1 MAKNPFKKK
10 SLTDTLVNVGI
21 GGAANVAIDAAW
33 DALGVDSYIPAMESI
48 SPSTIK
54 HAIKIIGG
62 AVVGG
67 MVSNKYARAAAD
79 GVATVGVSNLIDELW
94 NPGTTGDQK
103 PTKGLPGGTIGALRG
118 YRYGSRRFGKSLKA
132 SGRKA
137 SGRMAGLED
146 FQS

>member
-33 DALGVDSYIPAMESI
+33 DAIGVDSYLPAMESV
-48 SPSTIK
+48 SASTIK

-62 AVVGG
+62 ALVGG
-67 MVSNKYARAAAD
+67 MVSNRYARAAAD

-94 NPGTTGDQK
+94 NPGSSDSSASASESAAASA
-103 PTKGLPGGTIGALRG
+103 GLPGGTIGALRG
-118 YRYGSRRFGKSLKA
+118 YRYGNKSFGKGK
-132 SGRKA
+132 
-137 SGRMAGLED
+137 GRMAGLED

>member
-33 DALGVDSYIPAMESI
+33 DALGVDSYIPAMENVSA
-48 SPSTIK
+48 STIK

-103 PTKGLPGGTIGALRG
+103 PVPGLPGGTIGALRG
-118 YRYGSRRFGKSLKA
+118 YRYGSRSFGKS
-132 SGRKA
+132 RKA

>member
-10 SLTDTLVNVGI
+10 SLMDTLVNVGI

-33 DALGVDSYIPAMESI
+33 DAIGVDSYLPAMESV

-62 AVVGG
+62 ALVGG

-94 NPGTTGDQK
+94 NPGASTSTTTTTTTK
-103 PTKGLPGGTIGALRG
+103 PEGGAGLPGGTIGALRG
-118 YRYGSRRFGKSLKA
+118 YRYGSRAFGKGK
-132 SGRKA
+132 
-137 SGRMAGLED
+137 GRMAGLED

>member
-33 DALGVDSYIPAMESI
+33 DAVGVDSYLPAMESV
-48 SPSTIK
+48 SSSTIK

-62 AVVGG
+62 ALVGG
-67 MVSNKYARAAAD
+67 MVSNRYARAAAD

-94 NPGTTGDQK
+94 NPGKSESSASESAAAAQ
-103 PTKGLPGGTIGALRG
+103 GLPGGTIGALRG
-118 YRYGSRRFGKSLKA
+118 YRYGSRSFGKGK
-132 SGRKA
+132 
-137 SGRMAGLED
+137 GRMAGLED

>member
-33 DALGVDSYIPAMESI
+33 DAIGVDSYLPAMESV
-48 SPSTIK
+48 SASTIK

-62 AVVGG
+62 ALVGG
-67 MVSNKYARAAAD
+67 MVSNRYARAAAD

-94 NPGTTGDQK
+94 NPGTPVVDGEQK
-103 PTKGLPGGTIGALRG
+103 DPTAGLPGGTIGALRG
-118 YRYGSRRFGKSLKA
+118 YRYGNKSFGKGK
-132 SGRKA
+132 
-137 SGRMAGLED
+137 GRMAGLED